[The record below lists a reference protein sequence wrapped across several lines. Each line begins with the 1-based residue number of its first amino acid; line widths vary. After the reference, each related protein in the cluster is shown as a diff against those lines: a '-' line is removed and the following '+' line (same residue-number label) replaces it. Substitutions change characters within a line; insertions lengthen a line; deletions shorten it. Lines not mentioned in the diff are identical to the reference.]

1 MIVQEKV
8 LMSANNPLRQLSTRR
23 LLALCRKESYQIVRD
38 PSSILIAFIL
48 PVVLLFIFGY
58 GINLDT
64 NRVRLGLLQQDN
76 GADAQNF
83 AAALMGSP
91 SLEIIQS
98 TSRPALEQ
106 QLRRGAIRGMV
117 VIDPDF
123 SASLQHNQQK
133 KPLQL
138 QAQSPSYY
146 PLPLQSLPQPQVQP
160 QPRLQAAASIQV
172 LTDGSE
178 PNTAN
183 FLGSY
188 VQGALQIWQ
197 VQRARD
203 LGLPAPQLTTLE
215 PRYWFNP
222 GTISRNY
229 LVPGSISVI
238 MTVIG
243 ALLTSLVVAREWER
257 GTMEAL
263 LSTSVTR
270 TELLLS
276 KILPYYVLGMVA
288 MLLCVLVATQL
299 MHIPFRGSLWM
310 LFIISSLFL
319 GSGLGLGLFLSSVTR
334 NQFVAAQAALTAAF
348 LPATMLSGFVFE
360 IASMPTAIQA
370 ISTLVPARYFVN
382 ALQTLFQA
390 GDVWPVL
397 LENTLYLLLSAIFW
411 LGLTALKTPR
421 RLDGN

>member
-243 ALLTSLVVAREWER
+243 ALLTSLVVARM
-257 GTMEAL
+257 GTWNHGSAVIDQRDAYRIIALQNSAL
-263 LSTSVTR
+263 LCPRYGGNAAVRPRSDAIDAYSLSRFALDVVYHQQSVFGQWIGIGTVFIQR
-270 TELLLS
+270 YTQS
-276 KILPYYVLGMVA
+276 VCRSSGRFDGSIFTCHHA
-288 MLLCVLVATQL
+288 IRICV
-299 MHIPFRGSLWM
+299 
-310 LFIISSLFL
+310 
-319 GSGLGLGLFLSSVTR
+319 
-334 NQFVAAQAALTAAF
+334 
-348 LPATMLSGFVFE
+348 
-360 IASMPTAIQA
+360 
-370 ISTLVPARYFVN
+370 
-382 ALQTLFQA
+382 
-390 GDVWPVL
+390 
-397 LENTLYLLLSAIFW
+397 
-411 LGLTALKTPR
+411 
-421 RLDGN
+421 